1 MLSSGRAES
10 LTQDKGIIQTR
21 NVALKRRMHEGATFA
36 TVFTMLLTGLN
47 CDIYQNI
54 YQNIYPQ
61 HPLSNKMRLMQK
73 KLK

>member
-1 MLSSGRAES
+1 MLSSGRADS

-54 YQNIYPQ
+54 YPQ
-61 HPLSNKMRLMQK
+61 HPLSNKMSLMQK

>member
-10 LTQDKGIIQTR
+10 STQDKGMIQTR
-21 NVALKRRMHEGATFA
+21 NVELKRRMQEGATFA

-47 CDIYQNI
+47 SDIYL
-54 YQNIYPQ
+54 Q
-61 HPLSNKMRLMQK
+61 HTLSNKMRLMQK